1 MTSVPRVELVYDP
14 DCPNVERARAVLR
27 AALSE
32 AGIPEKW
39 QEWERGAADTPGS
52 LRELGSPSILV
63 NGRDIG
69 CDEGESVKADANSC
83 RIYVDDSGSLSG
95 APSKQLILRALAR
108 ERRDVP
114 PK

>member
-1 MTSVPRVELVYDP
+1 MSSIPRIELVYDP
-14 DCPNVERARAVLR
+14 DCPNVERARAAIR

-32 AGIPEKW
+32 AGVPESW
-39 QEWERGAADTPGS
+39 QEWERGASDTPRS

-69 CDEGESVKADANSC
+69 CDEGESAQADANSC
-83 RIYVDDSGSLSG
+83 RIYLDESGSLSG
-95 APSKQLILRALAR
+95 APSKQLILRAFAQ